1 MASESSKKPLDCHA
15 YIKALYNTIFGRN
28 PETKEVDSWLNVLNN
43 GYTYKKLLS
52 GFVNSDEFKNLCNGL
67 GIEPGTY
74 YSDEIADQ
82 GNKYSD
88 LASRMYRYYK
98 GKVFNR

>member
-1 MASESSKKPLDCHA
+1 MASESSKKPLDRHA

-28 PETKEVDSWLNVLNN
+28 PETKEVDSWLNVLNI

-52 GFVNSDEFKNLCNGL
+52 GFVN
-67 GIEPGTY
+67 